1 MFMVKHMKSEEIIE
15 ELEKSRV
22 SWGKVFLVT
31 LFVLFTLIAI
41 FFGATYIRWKA
52 EISGKYQI
60 VYTGQEEIKIDK
72 LVDFYGNDL
81 ATELKENEALY
92 VYCTSE
98 YGKECIMP
106 DFNNPLENNFREP
119 LNVIFTLVLID
130 LLLLYILIKDGIRGK
145 KRVYVYGSIIILY
158 GLVILG
164 SVVYKALDY
173 YMLVK
178 DGNKITANQEYYLR
192 TDNIKKYIP
201 VISYELGEEEKQY
214 IPTDYAVKGTFE
226 VKNVDVYHHDK
237 KDIVTIK
244 KDYLMYIWPS
254 VVGVLTFVLGIVYM
268 LINKK
273 KKEEEKK

>member
-1 MFMVKHMKSEEIIE
+1 MKSEEIIE

-192 TDNIKKYIP
+192 TDNTKKYIP

-254 VVGVLTFVLGIVYM
+254 VVGILTFVLGIVYM